1 MLTKRSIS
9 VRTGQASAC
18 QNKKRKTVWLSR
30 NQALFFSKSPA
41 IVRSSAC
48 QSQDRRNPRI
58 RTLPA
63 ERPWSGWETGQGRT
77 GNGLVSNPILTVRAD
92 PVCEETNRTGVIF
105 LIPDMRVLKP
115 PNKLIISVENIDL
128 CKRNAK
134 KRNPQKISYLELCRP
149 GSSKA

>member
-1 MLTKRSIS
+1 MAFPKSGPFFFEKPGNRSKF
-9 VRTGQASAC
+9 R
-18 QNKKRKTVWLSR
+18 LS
-30 NQALFFSKSPA
+30 
-41 IVRSSAC
+41 IVRI
-48 QSQDRRNPRI
+48 RNSRI
-58 RTLPA
+58 KTLPA